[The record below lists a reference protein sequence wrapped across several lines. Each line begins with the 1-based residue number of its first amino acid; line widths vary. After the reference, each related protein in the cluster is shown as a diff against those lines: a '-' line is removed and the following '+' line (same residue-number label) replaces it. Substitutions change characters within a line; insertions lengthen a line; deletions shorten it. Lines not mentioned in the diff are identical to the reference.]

1 MSRKMRC
8 ESARGGNPQ
17 NAILF
22 AVVLGI
28 SAGFVG
34 ITAHAAVADLLPD
47 EKPSPAPGLETKAQ
61 RQADALAWFATGLF
75 AEESEGPEK
84 ARESYGKSLDLDPG
98 HTALAVKMAYDHL
111 RRGETAEAIALLKD
125 SIKAAPKDIAPCL
138 ALSSI
143 YLRHLHK
150 PDLAAKYAQ
159 RALDIAPG
167 NFAPYAALWELHQVQ
182 GHTAKAEA
190 VLERADRSKS
200 EVADFWLS
208 LAELTG
214 RNFLRDGGGTL
225 SDAETQRM
233 FRALDKAGEHGAKDP
248 EALSKVGDLYV
259 LSRQME
265 KALPYYQKVVE
276 LKPSLTGAREKLAGC
291 YLETGRSDAAI
302 EVIEG
307 IVASDPLNIAAY
319 DQLTALYLK
328 ADDRERALASAGQGL
343 ILASSDPVRYDH
355 VIRLCLDQ
363 KKSAAALAHVREAL
377 KRFPKTP
384 MFSFFEALALS
395 EDKQPEEA
403 LMAFER
409 TIVQAG
415 NSQPDL
421 LDGDFYFSYGAAAEQ
436 AKHYDRATGLF
447 RKSIDLDPANA
458 ARAYNYLGY
467 MWVERGENL
476 EEAGQLIRRALE
488 MEPGNGAY
496 LDSLGWL
503 YFKQG
508 KFQEAFTELLR
519 AAEALPEPDAVVFDH
534 IGDAAD
540 KLGKKTEAVL
550 YWQKALTLD
559 PENKKLAEKLDK
571 VAEKVVQQPN
581 PPVAITPQTPEQ

>member
-1 MSRKMRC
+1 MVAGLVS
-8 ESARGGNPQ
+8 G
-17 NAILF
+17 
-22 AVVLGI
+22 V
-28 SAGFVG
+28 AGF
-34 ITAHAAVADLLPD
+34 TAHAAVADLLPD
-47 EKPSPAPGLETKAQ
+47 EKPSTAPGLETKAQ

-84 ARESYGKSLDLDPG
+84 ALESYGKALDLDPG
-98 HTALAVKMAYDHL
+98 NTDLAVRIAFDHL

-125 SIKAAPKDIAPCL
+125 SIKAAPRDTAPCL

-143 YLRHLHK
+143 YLRHLQK
-150 PDLAAKYAQ
+150 ADLAAKYAQ
-159 RALDIAPG
+159 QALEIAPKT
-167 NFAPYAALWELHQVQ
+167 FAPYAALWEIYQIQ
-182 GHTAKAEA
+182 GQTAKAEQL
-190 VLERADRSKS
+190 LEKADRAKS
-200 EVADFWLS
+200 DDAEFWLS
-208 LAELTG
+208 LAHLTG
-214 RNFLRDGGGTL
+214 RNLLRDGGGTL

-233 FRALDKAGEHGAKDP
+233 FRVLEKAGELGAKSP
-248 EALSKVGDLYV
+248 EVLSKIGDLYV
-259 LSRQME
+259 LARQLE
-265 KALPYYQKVVE
+265 KALPYYQKTVE
-276 LKPSLTGAREKLAGC
+276 MKPSLPGAREKLAGC
-291 YLETGRSDAAI
+291 YVETGQFAAAV

-307 IVASDPLNIAAY
+307 IVRDNPLNVAAY

-328 ADDRERALASAGQGL
+328 ADDREKALASAEQAL
-343 ILASSDPVRYDH
+343 ILVSGEPLRYDH

-363 KKSAAALAHVREAL
+363 KKSAAALTHIREAL
-377 KRFPKTP
+377 KRFPRTP

-395 EDKQPEEA
+395 EDKQHDEA
-403 LMAFER
+403 LKAFER

-421 LDGDFYFSYGAAAEQ
+421 LDGEFYFSYGAAAEQ
-436 AKHYDRATGLF
+436 AKRYDKATGLF

-467 MWVERGENL
+467 MWVEKGENL

-496 LDSLGWL
+496 IDSLGWL

-508 KFQEAFTELLR
+508 KYQEAFTELLR
-519 AAEALPEPDAVVFDH
+519 AAEALPAPDAVVYDH

-550 YWQKALTLD
+550 YWQKALTLA

-571 VAEKVVQQPN
+571 VAEKVVQQPAGKT
-581 PPVAITPQTPEQ
+581 PVAITPQTPAP